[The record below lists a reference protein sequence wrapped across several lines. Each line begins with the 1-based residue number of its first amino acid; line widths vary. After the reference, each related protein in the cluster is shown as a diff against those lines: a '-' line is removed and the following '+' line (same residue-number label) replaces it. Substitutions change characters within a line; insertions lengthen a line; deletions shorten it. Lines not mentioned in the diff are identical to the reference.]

1 MAIVS
6 NTFTKY
12 DVVGLREDLADV
24 IYNISPETTPF
35 ISNMTKRRQVTN
47 TFFEWQVDSLAS
59 AQVNAVLDGDDL
71 SSFTAVTP
79 TSRLG
84 NYTMISRKDFII
96 ADNMAGTLDLA
107 GRRSEIAYQLAKKG
121 DELKR
126 DMEFNM
132 VGVNQAAVAG
142 NNTTA
147 RKTASLSAFIRTNT
161 SAGTGGSDPTV
172 SSGIV
177 NAARTDASSGN
188 QRAFTETLL
197 KAVVSSVWTQGG
209 EPEMLMVGPFNKQA
223 VSAFAGIAA
232 QRYMAPADGPS
243 QIIGAA
249 DVYISDFGAIAI
261 IPNRFQRERDAYVID
276 PDLVEMATLRPL
288 QSEELAKTGDATKF
302 MMLAEYG
309 LQVNQEAGLGII
321 ADLTT
326 S

>member
-24 IYNISPETTPF
+24 IYNISPESTPF

-47 TFFEWQVDSLAS
+47 TFFEWQTDSLAS
-59 AQVNAVLDGDDL
+59 AGVIAVIDGDDL
-71 SSFTAVTP
+71 SSFTAVSA

-161 SAGTGGSDPTV
+161 SKGTGGGDPTV

-177 NAARTDASSGN
+177 NAARTDGT
-188 QRAFTETLL
+188 QRAFTETML
-197 KAVVSSVWTQGG
+197 KAVVSSVWSEGG
-209 EPEMLMVGPFNKQA
+209 EPEILMVGPFNKQA

-243 QIIGAA
+243 SIIGAA
-249 DVYISDFGAIAI
+249 DVYISDFGAISVV
-261 IPNRFQRERDAYVID
+261 PSRFSRERDAYVID
-276 PDLVEMATLRPL
+276 PDLVEMASLRPL

>member
-47 TFFEWQVDSLAS
+47 TFFEWQTDSLAS
-59 AQVNAVLDGDDL
+59 AGVNAVIDGDDL
-71 SSFTAVTP
+71 SSFTAVSATA
-79 TSRLG
+79 RLG

-96 ADNMAGTLDLA
+96 ADNMSGTLDLA

-161 SAGTGGSDPTV
+161 SKGTGGGDPTV

-177 NAARTDASSGN
+177 NAARTDASTSN

-197 KAVVSSVWTQGG
+197 KAVVSSVWSEGG
-209 EPEMLMVGPFNKQA
+209 EPEILMVGPFNKQA

-232 QRYMAPADGPS
+232 QRYMAPTDGPS
-243 QIIGAA
+243 SIIGAA
-249 DVYISDFGAIAI
+249 DVYISDFGSISVV
-261 IPNRFQRERDAYVID
+261 PSRFSRERDAYVID
-276 PDLVEMATLRPL
+276 PDLVEMASLRPL

>member
-47 TFFEWQVDSLAS
+47 TFFEWQTDSLAS
-59 AQVNAVLDGDDL
+59 AGVNAVIDGDDL
-71 SSFTAVTP
+71 SSFTAVSATA
-79 TSRLG
+79 RLG

-96 ADNMAGTLDLA
+96 ADNMSGTLDLA

-161 SAGTGGSDPTV
+161 SKGTGGGDPTV

-177 NAARTDASSGN
+177 NAARTDASSSN
-188 QRAFTETLL
+188 QRAFTETML
-197 KAVVSSVWTQGG
+197 KAVISSVWSEGG
-209 EPEMLMVGPFNKQA
+209 EPEILMVGPFNKQA

-232 QRYMAPADGPS
+232 QRYMAPTDGPS
-243 QIIGAA
+243 SIIGAA
-249 DVYISDFGAIAI
+249 DVYISDFGSISVV
-261 IPNRFQRERDAYVID
+261 PSRFSRERDAYVID
-276 PDLVEMATLRPL
+276 PDLVEMASLRPL

>member
-24 IYNISPETTPF
+24 IYNISPESTPF

-47 TFFEWQVDSLAS
+47 TFFEWQTDSLAS
-59 AQVNAVLDGDDL
+59 AGVNAVIDGDDL
-71 SSFTAVTP
+71 SSFTAVSA

-161 SAGTGGSDPTV
+161 SKGTGGGDPTV

-177 NAARTDASSGN
+177 NAARTDGT
-188 QRAFTETLL
+188 QRAFTETML
-197 KAVVSSVWTQGG
+197 KAVVSSVWSEGG
-209 EPEMLMVGPFNKQA
+209 EPEILMVGPFNKQA

-243 QIIGAA
+243 SIIGAA
-249 DVYISDFGAIAI
+249 DVYISDFGAISVV
-261 IPNRFQRERDAYVID
+261 PSRFSRERAAYVID
-276 PDLVEMATLRPL
+276 PDLVEMASLRPL

>member
-1 MAIVS
+1 MS
-6 NTFTKY
+6 
-12 DVVGLREDLADV
+12 
-24 IYNISPETTPF
+24 
-35 ISNMTKRRQVTN
+35 
-47 TFFEWQVDSLAS
+47 
-59 AQVNAVLDGDDL
+59 
-71 SSFTAVTP
+71 
-79 TSRLG
+79 
-84 NYTMISRKDFII
+84 
-96 ADNMAGTLDLA
+96 GTLDLA

-161 SAGTGGSDPTV
+161 SKGTGGGDPTV

-177 NAARTDASSGN
+177 NAARTDASSSN
-188 QRAFTETLL
+188 QRAFTETML
-197 KAVVSSVWTQGG
+197 KAVISSVWSEGG
-209 EPEMLMVGPFNKQA
+209 EPEILMVGPFNKQA

-232 QRYMAPADGPS
+232 QRYMAPTDGPS
-243 QIIGAA
+243 SIIGAA
-249 DVYISDFGAIAI
+249 DVYISDFGSISVV
-261 IPNRFQRERDAYVID
+261 PSRFSRERDAYVID
-276 PDLVEMATLRPL
+276 PDLVEMASLRPL

>member
-47 TFFEWQVDSLAS
+47 TFFEWQTDSLAS
-59 AQVNAVLDGDDL
+59 AAVNAVIDGDDL
-71 SSFTAVTP
+71 SSFTSVSA

-161 SAGTGGSDPTV
+161 SKGTGGADPTV

-177 NAARTDASSGN
+177 NAARTDGT
-188 QRAFTETLL
+188 QRAFTEAML
-197 KAVVSSVWTQGG
+197 KAVVSDVWSAGG
-209 EPEMLMVGPFNKQA
+209 EPEILMVGPFNKQA

-249 DVYISDFGAIAI
+249 DVYISDFGAISVV
-261 IPNRFQRERDAYVID
+261 PNRFSRERDAYVID

>member
-1 MAIVS
+1 MAIIS

-12 DVVGLREDLADV
+12 DVVGLREDLADI

-35 ISNMTKRRQVTN
+35 ISNMTKRRNVTN

-59 AQVNAVLDGDDL
+59 AQQNAVLDGDDL
-71 SSFTAVTP
+71 SSFTAVAA

-84 NYTMISRKDFII
+84 NYTQIARKDFII
-96 ADNMAGTLDLA
+96 ADNLAGTLDLA
-107 GRRSEIAYQLAKKG
+107 GRNSEISYQLAKKG

-126 DMEFNM
+126 DMEVNFT
-132 VGVNQAAVAG
+132 GVNQAAVAG

-161 SAGTGGSDPTV
+161 SKGTGGGDPTV

-177 NAARTDASSGN
+177 NAARTDGT
-188 QRAFTETLL
+188 QRAFTETML
-197 KAVVSSVWTQGG
+197 KAVVSDVWSAGG
-209 EPEMLMVGPFNKQA
+209 EPDMLLVGPFNKQA

-243 QIIGAA
+243 TVIGAA
-249 DVYISDFGAIAI
+249 DVYISDFGSISV
-261 IPNRFQRERDAYVID
+261 IPSRFSRERDAYVID

-288 QSEELAKTGDATKF
+288 QSEELAKTGDASKF
-302 MMLAEYG
+302 MLLQESG
-309 LQVNQEAGLGII
+309 LQVNNEAGLGII